1 MKRFYLLSTT
11 IILLFSIKGVSQNVG
26 IGTTTP
32 KARLH
37 VTDSSVVFTAGD
49 PFLSVTPNTPV
60 NGAGARMLWYA
71 GKSAFRAGYVD
82 AMQWDKDNIGYFSF
96 STGYGTTANNHYST
110 AMGRN
115 TTATGT
121 TSTAMGYF
129 TLASGNSSTALGSYN
144 VASGSEA
151 TVMGSNNTAFGFAS
165 TAMGFSTFARGDY
178 SASFGSYTKS
188 RSPNSVV
195 IGLYNDTTN
204 TNRLFEIGN
213 GTSVIDRS
221 NALTVLTNGR
231 TGIGTA
237 SPLARLHVAD
247 SSVVFTT
254 SVLPDSLTGFS
265 TPVTGTGTR
274 MMWYAPKGAFRAGTI
289 FNDGWDKTNIGINS
303 LAVGYDVV
311 ASGHFSTSLGYQN
324 RSTNDFTFTSG
335 YSNIAS
341 NAYAICIGASN
352 YSTGLVAVSLGSNN
366 ISAGGSSI
374 AAGFGNHT
382 FSYASVAM
390 GYSNTTEGLMSFA
403 LGYNSIAS
411 GYSSFAMGYYNR
423 TRGMG
428 AFTMGGNLVANSGYS
443 TVLGYYNDTTDYGAQ
458 SRPPQPYDRL
468 FQIGNGTT
476 ALGHN
481 ALTLLHNGNLG
492 LGTLTPVT
500 RLDVAG
506 LNNWNLSNTE
516 GDFRI
521 GNDIYRIKMGIAL
534 DGSGAGAATIRS
546 AGGIER
552 LNLGAANTNLL
563 TLNGSS
569 GRVGIGIET
578 PAEKL
583 EVIGNVRAAA
593 FILASDARLKKNILP
608 LQNNLSLLTQL
619 NGYSYYWKDES
630 IDASMQL
637 GLIAQ
642 EVQKLFPQLVKEN
655 TNGDLAVNYIGLI
668 PVMIESIKTQQQ
680 QIDELK
686 ILVQQLLKNK

>member
-1 MKRFYLLSTT
+1 MKRNYLLIATT
-11 IILLFSIKGVSQNVG
+11 IFLFSARGLSQNVG

-60 NGAGARMLWYA
+60 NGPGSRMLWYP
-71 GKSAFRAGYVD
+71 GKASFRVGFVD
-82 AMQWDKDNIGYFSF
+82 AAQWDKDNIGTFSF
-96 STGYGTTANNHYST
+96 ASGYSTTANNLYST

-115 TTATGT
+115 TIASGT
-121 TSTAMGYF
+121 SSTSLGYF
-129 TLASGNSSTALGSYN
+129 NT
-144 VASGSEA
+144 ASGSNSVALGEYNNA
-151 TVMGSNNTAFGFAS
+151 GGNASMAFGSNNTANGYASTTLGFA
-165 TAMGFSTFARGDY
+165 TIARADFST
-178 SASFGSYTKS
+178 SIGSYTKS
-188 RSPNSVV
+188 RSANSLVV
-195 IGLYNDTTN
+195 GTYNDTTN

-213 GTSVIDRS
+213 GTQDNIRS
-221 NALTVLTNGR
+221 NAMTVLTNGR

-254 SVLPDSLTGFS
+254 SVLPDSLTAFQ

-289 FNDGWDKTNIGINS
+289 FNDGWDKSNIGINS
-303 LAVGYDVV
+303 LAVGYD
-311 ASGHFSTSLGYQN
+311 AIAKGHFSTSLGFQN
-324 RSTNDFTFTSG
+324 RSYDDFTFTVG
-335 YSNIAS
+335 YANVAS
-341 NAYAICIGASN
+341 SPYAICLGSTN
-352 YSTGLVAVSLGSNN
+352 YSTNLTAISLGTAN
-366 ISAGGSSI
+366 ISNGSSSI
-374 AAGFGNHT
+374 AAGYGNHT
-382 FSYASVAM
+382 GNFASVAM
-390 GYSNTTEGLMSFA
+390 GLDNTTEGQMSFA
-403 LGYNSIAS
+403 LGQSTTAS
-411 GYSSFAMGYYNR
+411 GNSSFAMGYSNR
-423 TRGMG
+423 TRGSG
-428 AFTMGGNLVANSGYS
+428 AFAMGGFLVANSLYS
-443 TVLGYYNDTTDYGAQ
+443 TVIGYHNDTTDFGAHLR
-458 SRPPQPYDRL
+458 SPLPTDRL
-468 FQIGNGTT
+468 FQIGNGVTS
-476 ALGHN
+476 LGHN

-492 LGTLTPVT
+492 LGTLTPVN

-506 LNNWNLSNTE
+506 MNNWNLSNTE

-521 GNDIYRIKMGIAL
+521 GNDNFRIKMGIAL
-534 DGSGAGAATIRS
+534 DGSGQGAATIRS

-563 TLNGSS
+563 TLNGST

-583 EVIGNVRAAA
+583 EVIGNVRATA
-593 FILASDARLKKNILP
+593 FILASDERLKKNILP
-608 LQNNLSLLTQL
+608 LQNNLSLLMQL

-630 IDASMQL
+630 IDASMQS

-642 EVQKLFPQLVKEN
+642 EVQKLFPQLVKGN

-686 ILVQQLLKNK
+686 ILVQQLIKNK